1 TSASPILEVAS
12 DGSLLYFISNNGIF
26 SLPLSGGTPTPLAPG
41 EASPASLVA
50 SGGRLYWAN
59 SSDLT
64 IRSVA
69 VGGGAVSTISSAGS
83 APGSVDVDA
92 SNVYWTEPANG
103 AVQFAPLSGGAA
115 VALATGQQDPRG
127 IS

>member
-1 TSASPILEVAS
+1 
-12 DGSLLYFISNNGIF
+12 
-26 SLPLSGGTPTPLAPG
+26 
-41 EASPASLVA
+41 ASLVA

-127 IS
+127 ISVVSGTVYWSNYHGGSVGTVMSAPVSGGL